1 MWDNAPLLR
10 MAANLLFGLALL
22 LVLYG
27 SARYVLHLSAFP
39 LNAVQLSAVP
49 KHVPIE
55 MIERVVREQIKGNFF
70 TVDLNR
76 TRSAFE
82 QLPWVRKVS
91 VRRKFPW
98 SLEIELEEHEAVASW
113 NGIGLVNT
121 HGEVFMEKTDQLLP
135 AFIGQPNTSPQ
146 MASMYDELGKV
157 LSPLKQTVTQI
168 SLSPRFAWQVRL
180 SNGMVLELG
189 REQMQQRL
197 ARFVEVYPYSLSTLS
212 HSVTHVD
219 LRYRNGF
226 TAYLPNGLEAA
237 GKRTSGNK
245 V

>member
-10 MAANLLFGLALL
+10 TIANLLFGLSLV

-27 SARYVLHLSAFP
+27 AARYVLHLAIFP
-39 LNAVQLSAVP
+39 LNAVKLREPP
-49 KHVPIE
+49 KHVPVE
-55 MIERVVREQIKGNFF
+55 LIERVVREQIRGNFF

-76 TRSAFE
+76 TRDAFE
-82 QLPWVRKVS
+82 HLPWVRKVS

-98 SLEIELEEHEAVASW
+98 SLEVELEEHVALARW
-113 NGIGLVNT
+113 NVSSLVNT
-121 HGEVFMEKTDQLLP
+121 HGEVFTERTEQVLP
-135 AFIGQPNTSPQ
+135 AFIGQPNTSAQ
-146 MASMYDELGKV
+146 VTSMYDEFNKKL
-157 LSPLKQTVTQI
+157 LPLKQEVTQI
-168 SLSPRFAWQVRL
+168 SLSPRFAWQLRL

-197 ARFVEVYPYSLSTLS
+197 EKFVDVYPYSLFTLS
-212 HSVTHVD
+212 HVVTHVD

-226 TAYLPNGLEAA
+226 AVYLPNGEAA
-237 GKRTSGNK
+237 LDKRTSRNK